1 MRDREL
7 AIGAFCSLLAL
18 CALALVA
25 ASSAPPAPAHRAAAG
40 PERKIPRRIMQTW
53 KTRDLGPRMREI
65 TETWRAMNP
74 GYAYSLYDDE
84 ECRRLIEVKFGTKVL
99 SAYDAIEAGAFKAD
113 LWRYCALYVHG
124 GVYVDLDT
132 LCIGAIDAVVDAAA
146 ALVVPVDLDT
156 RNLFNAFLAVV
167 PRHPVMLACV
177 DRIVAKVE
185 AGVDQ
190 SGFGFSGPGLLGA
203 CVADYL
209 RVPRGA
215 HYIPG
220 TYRGFQLLHFSPD
233 TEIVSADGRA
243 LFLNKNG
250 DGGILHAY
258 TLESARA
265 GVVRYRL

>member
-1 MRDREL
+1 MRDRAL
-7 AIGAFCSLLAL
+7 VIGAL
-18 CALALVA
+18 CALAVVVLVA
-25 ASSAPPAPAHRAAAG
+25 SAATATHRAPTTG
-40 PERKIPRRIMQTW
+40 RKVPRRIMQTW
-53 KTRDLGPRMREI
+53 KTRDLSTRMREI
-65 TETWRAMNP
+65 TATWRTMNP

-99 SAYDAIEAGAFKAD
+99 AAYDAIEAGAFKAD

-132 LCIGAIDAVVDAAA
+132 MCIGAIDAIVDPAA

-156 RNLFNAFLAVV
+156 RNLFNSFLAVV

-190 SGFGFSGPGLLGA
+190 AGLGFSGPGLLGA

-209 RVPRGA
+209 EIPRGA

-220 TYRGFQLLHFSPD
+220 TYRGFQLLHFSPE
-233 TEIVSADGRA
+233 TEIVSAGGRA

-250 DGGILHAY
+250 DGGILNAY
-258 TLESARA
+258 ALESERA
-265 GVVRYRL
+265 GIVRYRA